1 MSLSSGKT
9 TYVEK
14 QDHDTAS
21 VGIMA
26 AKDIGTGIRG
36 ISWKSRLGYAGSA
49 HNNLYNLI
57 PLLKAGDV
65 VQIGVHVAG
74 GYPAGCQKDCWV
86 AMESE
91 PAYYDVIKALTD
103 KGVHVIEAA
112 GNGNVNLDSPGFK
125 GAFDVNVRDSGAI
138 LAGAFCAKDGKKRRS
153 APMVRASPALHGAAG
168 T

>member
-36 ISWKSRLGYAGSA
+36 ISWKSRLGYAASA

-74 GYPAGCQKDCWV
+74 GYPAGCQKHCWV

-112 GNGNVNLDSPGFK
+112 GNGNVNWI
-125 GAFDVNVRDSGAI
+125 AQASGS
-138 LAGAFCAKDGKKRRS
+138 L
-153 APMVRASPALHGAAG
+153 